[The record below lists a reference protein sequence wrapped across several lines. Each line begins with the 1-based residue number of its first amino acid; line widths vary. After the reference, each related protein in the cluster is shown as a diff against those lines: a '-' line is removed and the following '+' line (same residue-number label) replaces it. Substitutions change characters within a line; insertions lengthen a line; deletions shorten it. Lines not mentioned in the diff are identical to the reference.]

1 MRNFARRLEQHEAT
15 PPVPPAM
22 PVGRTV
28 VVPGHGEMFAR
39 VSPPVPGTRPVLL
52 LHGWTASADLNWF
65 RCFDALTAAHEVIAV
80 DHQGHGRGLRSDE
93 PFTLERCADAAAGVL
108 DELGIDDAIVVGYSM
123 GGPIALHLAQRHP
136 GKVAGLVLAATALE
150 WRSTPAERLQWRFLW
165 LAEVAARYSTGRGIA
180 QRIVRQAIED
190 DPSLEPLRPWLT
202 AEMQRGYLPD
212 IFAAGRA
219 LGQYDARP
227 WASSINVPATVIL
240 TTRDRLVR
248 PRKQRRL
255 AVATGA
261 SILTVDGDHD
271 TPLVR
276 ADAFAATLAEAV
288 ADVDHRS
295 RASDAVTLVEPSLL
309 TG

>member
-1 MRNFARRLEQHEAT
+1 
-15 PPVPPAM
+15 
-22 PVGRTV
+22 
-28 VVPGHGEMFAR
+28 MFAR
-39 VSPPVPGTRPVLL
+39 VSPAVPGTRPLLL

-65 RCFDALTAAHEVIAV
+65 RCFDSLIPGREVVAV

-93 PFTLERCADAAAGVL
+93 PFSLERCADAAAGVL

-136 GKVAGLVLAATALE
+136 DKVAGLVLAATALD
-150 WRSTPAERLQWRFLW
+150 WRSTPLERAQWRFLRA
-165 LAEVAARYSTGRGIA
+165 AEVAARFSTGRGIA

-190 DPSLEPLRPWLT
+190 DPTLEPLQPWLT

-227 WASSINVPATVIL
+227 WAGTIDAPTTVIL

-248 PRKQRRL
+248 PRKQRQL

-261 SILTVDGDHD
+261 PILTVDGDHD
-271 TPLVR
+271 TPLV
-276 ADAFAATLAEAV
+276 DSTAFVAALAEAV
-288 ADVDHRS
+288 ADVDR
-295 RASDAVTLVEPSLL
+295 RARANDAATSVTLVDSTLL